1 MKIKCKGCSR
11 PIVSDEHVIIL
22 HQDCY
27 EQIIEDTKESGVK
40 IGMRI
45 HGIKGKY
52 KGNLELAEKFE
63 APNRITLDE

>member
-1 MKIKCKGCSR
+1 MKIKCKDCSR

-40 IGMRI
+40 IGMRV
-45 HGIKGKY
+45 HK
-52 KGNLELAEKFE
+52 
-63 APNRITLDE
+63 